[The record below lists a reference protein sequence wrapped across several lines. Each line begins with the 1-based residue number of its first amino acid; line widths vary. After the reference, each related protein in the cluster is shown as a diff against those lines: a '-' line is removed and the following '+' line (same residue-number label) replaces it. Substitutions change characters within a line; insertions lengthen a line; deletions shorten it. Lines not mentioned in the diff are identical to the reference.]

1 EPLTDLRTRILRRL
15 LDYLRLEVARLV
27 AIHRLSLP
35 CVRNRSGK
43 NNSPSAG
50 LGHGL
55 ACGKR
60 GRLGRVLVLRIRDHV
75 IGLRLLVQ
83 GKRALEVALPQ
94 RDRAPVRSLVDS
106 ALTSP
111 LDGCFRTRDEV
122 PADGDALL
130 YMEIL
135 GLGHSHGEHG
145 PTQTHVSQQ
154 LGRHSDSLL
163 KQWNAIGR
171 LYGWPNCLSSA
182 PAVIGLRL
190 AFLFHKA
197 ESAGGLGHKK
207 CEIRVP
213 IAAQVSD

>member
-1 EPLTDLRTRILRRL
+1 SYPFFNDFVVAARSLLNWRRERHAPGLLFRNVREPPVNFEPLTDLRTRILRRL

-135 GLGHSHGEHG
+135 GL
-145 PTQTHVSQQ
+145 
-154 LGRHSDSLL
+154 
-163 KQWNAIGR
+163 
-171 LYGWPNCLSSA
+171 
-182 PAVIGLRL
+182 
-190 AFLFHKA
+190 
-197 ESAGGLGHKK
+197 
-207 CEIRVP
+207 
-213 IAAQVSD
+213 